1 MAINSLFK
9 IGLKKTSVINNFS
22 NGDIWMACAFF
33 FWFALAAYA
42 FEIIIEHDLFGNCGF
57 SKSLHHIFY

>member
-1 MAINSLFK
+1 MQTPKKFLFIN
-9 IGLKKTSVINNFS
+9 IFS

-57 SKSLHHIFY
+57 SKSLQRIVYDLLVIL